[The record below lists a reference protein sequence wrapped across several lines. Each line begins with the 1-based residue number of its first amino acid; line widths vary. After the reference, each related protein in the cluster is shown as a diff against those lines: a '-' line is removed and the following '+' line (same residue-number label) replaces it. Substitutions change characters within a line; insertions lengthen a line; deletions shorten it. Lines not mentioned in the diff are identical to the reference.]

1 MVANRALALLIGL
14 LTALA
19 VFLAAPP
26 GTAQEVDAEPAPVTT
41 ADPAILLGH
50 LKVLLRPL
58 SLEELEVELDGWLTL
73 LKVKI
78 TEVGATELKL
88 VDLAA
93 LEEAEELPEEAADTE
108 EPEAEPSE
116 TNAEPEPTTE
126 ELTAHLIVLRT
137 EETALV
143 ERSGEVIQAL
153 EDKGGDGESATNFL
167 DAISGLDT
175 ATDATSLLAL
185 ARAQLSAWAKRDDG
199 GKLWIKKGLAALF
212 VLFVFWIISKFTG
225 HAVERG
231 FEKNPRISNLLAN
244 FARKTAGG
252 LVTAVGLLM
261 ALATL
266 GVPITPLLAA
276 MGGGGFIIG
285 FALQETLGNFASGM
299 LIMVYRP
306 FDLSDY
312 VNVAGVEGTV
322 KQLNLVSTTLVTLD
336 NKLLVIPNKTVW
348 GETITNYTGSD
359 LRRVDM
365 VFGIAYGDNIQ
376 KALDVLE
383 QAAANHKLVLND
395 PAPAVHV
402 DALGDSS
409 VNLFCRPWVK
419 TEDYWPVRWDLTRT
433 VKERFDEEGIS
444 IPFPQ
449 QDVHYHPANTPV

>member
-1 MVANRALALLIGL
+1 
-14 LTALA
+14 
-19 VFLAAPP
+19 
-26 GTAQEVDAEPAPVTT
+26 VT
-41 ADPAILLGH
+41 
-50 LKVLLRPL
+50 
-58 SLEELEVELDGWLTL
+58 
-73 LKVKI
+73 
-78 TEVGATELKL
+78 
-88 VDLAA
+88 
-93 LEEAEELPEEAADTE
+93 
-108 EPEAEPSE
+108 
-116 TNAEPEPTTE
+116 
-126 ELTAHLIVLRT
+126 
-137 EETALV
+137 
-143 ERSGEVIQAL
+143 
-153 EDKGGDGESATNFL
+153 
-167 DAISGLDT
+167 
-175 ATDATSLLAL
+175 
-185 ARAQLSAWAKRDDG
+185 
-199 GKLWIKKGLAALF
+199 
-212 VLFVFWIISKFTG
+212 
-225 HAVERG
+225 
-231 FEKNPRISNLLAN
+231 N

-322 KQLNLVSTTLVTLD
+322 KQLSLVSTTLVTLD

-365 VFGIAYGDNIQ
+365 VFGIGYGDDIQ

-383 QAAANHKLVLND
+383 QTAANHELVLKD
-395 PAPAVHV
+395 PAPAVHI
-402 DALGDSS
+402 DSLGDSS

-419 TEDYWPVRWDLTRT
+419 TEDYWAVRWDLTRT
-433 VKERFDEEGIS
+433 VKERFDTEGIS

-449 QDVHYHPANTPV
+449 QDVHYHPTNTPV